1 MRGCEESEC
10 FLWSWDGLQ
19 GNHGGRAPWLGW
31 FGIFYY
37 HLWQRVAPQIK
48 VHPTKVRHHYG
59 HPVVSYPRVKQ
70 EIDGKSPLVET
81 CACCEMHR
89 WSMQW
94 VGIWNLEWREGPI
107 LNCSRI
113 NWLAGIALL
122 VSRRIVFWEGPTLI
136 LSVKSRCPRRF
147 STVGASHWTS

>member
-31 FGIFYY
+31 VDLVYLVY
-37 HLWQRVAPQIK
+37 HHLGQTVAPQIK

-89 WSMQW
+89 
-94 VGIWNLEWREGPI
+94 
-107 LNCSRI
+107 
-113 NWLAGIALL
+113 
-122 VSRRIVFWEGPTLI
+122 
-136 LSVKSRCPRRF
+136 
-147 STVGASHWTS
+147 